1 MRRLAVLSLHTSPL
15 AQPGTG
21 DGGGMNVY
29 VRELTA
35 ALARTGVTCDVF
47 TRAWSADLPSVVDV
61 EPGLRVHHVPAGPLD
76 VLPKESLPAVVEQF
90 TAGVLER
97 MAAAPMSGGDGI
109 GGLPYTSVHANYWLS
124 GLSGH
129 VIKHELNLP
138 LVCTF
143 HTLDRVKAESM
154 PEEVEAD
161 MPHRRAEAE
170 ASIIDC
176 SDAVLASCTVEA
188 EQIASLYG
196 GEPTRIRIVP
206 PGVDHAFFGPG
217 HRPQA
222 RRALG
227 LPLDGRLLLFVG
239 RIQPLKCADVA
250 IETLAELLESG
261 REPYRLVVVGGPSGP
276 YGEKSLQR
284 LSDVADGRGVRD
296 HVHFVEPQPHELL
309 SSYYRAADVC
319 LVPSRSES
327 FGLVALEAAACGT
340 PVVASAVGGLTTL
353 VDHGHTGFLVEDPD
367 PAAYADAV
375 RRVFA
380 RAAGGRASLHRLGAA
395 GPPLHLACRGTDA
408 GGAARRAG
416 RGLPRRVRLSRHRP
430 SPRAC
435 PSSISPRRRRWRPRS
450 AASTPGPS
458 ASWPPAASSWRP
470 SGRRSPTARRRT
482 AGTCASRGTRRTSSP
497 SGSPSSSGRC
507 TSRPSS
513 CRRPRPTTPTC
524 TPTCC
529 AATPTSSACG
539 SRSAPRTPSTWWA
552 GCRHAWSTTTSSI
565 ASPAPR
571 CTTPTST
578 SRPP

>member
-35 ALARTGVTCDVF
+35 ALARSGVSCDVF
-47 TRAWSADLPSVVDV
+47 TRAWSADLPPVVEV

-76 VLPKESLPAVVEQF
+76 VLPKESLPAVVDDF
-90 TAGVLER
+90 TTAVLER
-97 MAAAPMSGGDGI
+97 MAEAPLARGSRGDSGE
-109 GGLPYTSVHANYWLS
+109 GLPYTSVHANYWLS

-143 HTLDRVKAESM
+143 HTLDRVKAESI

-170 ASIIDC
+170 ATIIEC
-176 SDAVLASCTVEA
+176 SDAVLASCSVEA

-196 GEPTRIRIVP
+196 GEPGRIRIVP

-227 LPLDGRLLLFVG
+227 LPLSGRLLLFVG

-250 IETLAELLESG
+250 IETLAELLEAGS
-261 REPYRLVVVGGPSGP
+261 EPYRLVVVGGPSGP
-276 YGEKSLQR
+276 HGEKSLQC
-284 LSDVADGRGVRD
+284 LHDIADARGVRE
-296 HVHFVEPQPHELL
+296 HVHFIDPQPHELL

-353 VDHGHTGFLVEDPD
+353 VEHGRTGFLVEDPD
-367 PAAYADAV
+367 PGAYAAAV
-375 RRVFA
+375 RRVVDEPLA
-380 RAAGGRASLHRLGAA
+380 AERLSTASVLMARRYTWRAAAKTLVELHDELAA
-395 GPPLHLACRGTDA
+395 G
-408 GGAARRAG
+408 
-416 RGLPRRVRLSRHRP
+416 RLVE
-430 SPRAC
+430 
-435 PSSISPRRRRWRPRS
+435 
-450 AASTPGPS
+450 
-458 ASWPPAASSWRP
+458 
-470 SGRRSPTARRRT
+470 
-482 AGTCASRGTRRTSSP
+482 
-497 SGSPSSSGRC
+497 
-507 TSRPSS
+507 
-513 CRRPRPTTPTC
+513 
-524 TPTCC
+524 
-529 AATPTSSACG
+529 CG
-539 SRSAPRTPSTWWA
+539 
-552 GCRHAWSTTTSSI
+552 
-565 ASPAPR
+565 
-571 CTTPTST
+571 
-578 SRPP
+578 

>member
-29 VRELTA
+29 VRELTS
-35 ALARTGVTCDVF
+35 ALARSGVACDVF
-47 TRAWSADLPSVVDV
+47 TRAWSPDLPPVVDV
-61 EPGLRVHHVPAGPLD
+61 EPGLRVHHVPAGPLS
-76 VLPKESLPAVVEQF
+76 VLPKESLPGVVDEF

-97 MAAAPMSGGDGI
+97 MVAAPAAGEQ
-109 GGLPYTSVHANYWLS
+109 PYTSVHANYWLS

-170 ASIIDC
+170 ASIIEC

-188 EQIASLYG
+188 DQIASLYG
-196 GEPTRIRIVP
+196 GEPGRIRIVP

-227 LPLDGRLLLFVG
+227 LPVDGRLLLFVG

-250 IETLAELLESG
+250 IETLAELRQSG
-261 REPYRLVVVGGPSGP
+261 GEQARLVVVGGPSGP
-276 YGEKSLQR
+276 HGEKSLQS
-284 LSDVADGRGVRD
+284 LHDVADARGVRD
-296 HVHFVEPQPHELL
+296 HVHFVAPQPHELL

-319 LVPSRSES
+319 IVPSRSES

-353 VDHGHTGFLVEDPD
+353 VDHGHTGFLVDDPD
-367 PAAYADAV
+367 PVAYAAAV
-375 RRVFA
+375 RRTFDEPLAAERLSTASVLRA
-380 RAAGGRASLHRLGAA
+380 RRYTWRAAARTLVELHDELAA
-395 GPPLHLACRGTDA
+395 G
-408 GGAARRAG
+408 
-416 RGLPRRVRLSRHRP
+416 RLVECS
-430 SPRAC
+430 
-435 PSSISPRRRRWRPRS
+435 
-450 AASTPGPS
+450 
-458 ASWPPAASSWRP
+458 
-470 SGRRSPTARRRT
+470 
-482 AGTCASRGTRRTSSP
+482 
-497 SGSPSSSGRC
+497 
-507 TSRPSS
+507 
-513 CRRPRPTTPTC
+513 
-524 TPTCC
+524 
-529 AATPTSSACG
+529 
-539 SRSAPRTPSTWWA
+539 
-552 GCRHAWSTTTSSI
+552 
-565 ASPAPR
+565 
-571 CTTPTST
+571 
-578 SRPP
+578 

>member
-35 ALARTGVTCDVF
+35 ALARSGVTCDVF
-47 TRAWSADLPSVVDV
+47 TRAWSSRLPSVVDV
-61 EPGLRVHHVPAGPLD
+61 EPGLRVHHVPAGPAEA
-76 VLPKESLPAVVEQF
+76 LPKESLPAVVDEF
-90 TAGVLER
+90 TDRVLER
-97 MAAAPMSGGDGI
+97 MAAAPMSGGDP
-109 GGLPYTSVHANYWLS
+109 GGDLPYTSVHANYWLS

-170 ASIIDC
+170 ATVIGC

-188 EQIASLYG
+188 DQIASLYG
-196 GEPTRIRIVP
+196 GEPSRIRIVP

-250 IETLAELLESG
+250 IETLAELLDG
-261 REPYRLVVVGGPSGP
+261 GGEPYRLVVVGGPSGP
-276 YGEKSLQR
+276 HGEKSLQG
-284 LSDVADGRGVRD
+284 LYDAADGRGVRD
-296 HVHFVEPQPHELL
+296 RVHFIEPQPHELL

-353 VDHGHTGFLVEDPD
+353 VDHGRTGFLVEDPS
-367 PAAYADAV
+367 PAAYGTAV

-380 RAAGGRASLHRLGAA
+380 EPLMAERLSTASVLRARRYTWRAAARTLVELHDEL
-395 GPPLHLACRGTDA
+395 
-408 GGAARRAG
+408 
-416 RGLPRRVRLSRHRP
+416 
-430 SPRAC
+430 
-435 PSSISPRRRRWRPRS
+435 
-450 AASTPGPS
+450 
-458 ASWPPAASSWRP
+458 ASSRLVE
-470 SGRRSPTARRRT
+470 
-482 AGTCASRGTRRTSSP
+482 
-497 SGSPSSSGRC
+497 
-507 TSRPSS
+507 
-513 CRRPRPTTPTC
+513 
-524 TPTCC
+524 
-529 AATPTSSACG
+529 CG
-539 SRSAPRTPSTWWA
+539 
-552 GCRHAWSTTTSSI
+552 
-565 ASPAPR
+565 
-571 CTTPTST
+571 
-578 SRPP
+578 

>member
-29 VRELTA
+29 VRELTS
-35 ALARTGVTCDVF
+35 ALARSDVACDVF
-47 TRAWSADLPSVVDV
+47 TRAWSPDLPPVVDV
-61 EPGLRVHHVPAGPLD
+61 EPGLRVHHVPAGPLS
-76 VLPKESLPAVVEQF
+76 VLPKESLPGVVDEF

-97 MAAAPMSGGDGI
+97 MVAAPAGGEA
-109 GGLPYTSVHANYWLS
+109 PYTSVHANYWLS

-188 EQIASLYG
+188 DQIASLYG
-196 GEPTRIRIVP
+196 GEPGRIRIVP

-227 LPLDGRLLLFVG
+227 LPVDGRLLLFVG

-250 IETLAELLESG
+250 IETLAELRQSG
-261 REPYRLVVVGGPSGP
+261 GEQARLVVVGGPSGP
-276 YGEKSLQR
+276 HGEKSLQS
-284 LSDVADGRGVRD
+284 LHDVADARGVRD
-296 HVHFVEPQPHELL
+296 HVHFVDPQPHELL

-319 LVPSRSES
+319 IVPSRSES

-353 VDHGHTGFLVEDPD
+353 VDHGRTGYLVDEPDPVAYAAAVCRVFDEPLAAERLSTASVLRARHYTWRAAARELVELHDEL
-367 PAAYADAV
+367 
-375 RRVFA
+375 
-380 RAAGGRASLHRLGAA
+380 AAGRL
-395 GPPLHLACRGTDA
+395 
-408 GGAARRAG
+408 
-416 RGLPRRVRLSRHRP
+416 VE
-430 SPRAC
+430 
-435 PSSISPRRRRWRPRS
+435 
-450 AASTPGPS
+450 
-458 ASWPPAASSWRP
+458 
-470 SGRRSPTARRRT
+470 
-482 AGTCASRGTRRTSSP
+482 
-497 SGSPSSSGRC
+497 
-507 TSRPSS
+507 
-513 CRRPRPTTPTC
+513 
-524 TPTCC
+524 
-529 AATPTSSACG
+529 CG
-539 SRSAPRTPSTWWA
+539 
-552 GCRHAWSTTTSSI
+552 
-565 ASPAPR
+565 
-571 CTTPTST
+571 
-578 SRPP
+578 

>member
-35 ALARTGVTCDVF
+35 ALARSGVTCDVF
-47 TRAWSADLPSVVDV
+47 TRAWSDGLPEIVDV
-61 EPGLRVHHVPAGPLD
+61 EPGLRVHHVQAGPLHE
-76 VLPKESLPAVVEQF
+76 VPKESLAGVVEEF
-90 TAGVLER
+90 TARVLER
-97 MAAAPMSGGDGI
+97 MAAAPASGIDPG
-109 GGLPYTSVHANYWLS
+109 GGLAYTSVHANYWLS

-170 ASIIDC
+170 ASIINC

-188 EQIASLYG
+188 DQIALLYG
-196 GEPTRIRIVP
+196 GDPGRIRIVP

-227 LPLDGRLLLFVG
+227 LPVDGRLLLFVG

-250 IETLAELLESG
+250 IETLAELLETG
-261 REPYRLVVVGGPSGP
+261 REAYRLVVVGGPSGP
-276 YGEKSLQR
+276 HGEKSLQR
-284 LSDVADGRGVRD
+284 LYDVADARGVRE
-296 HVHFVEPQPHELL
+296 HVHFIDPQPHELL

-319 LVPSRSES
+319 VVPSRSES

-353 VDHGHTGFLVEDPD
+353 VDHGHTGFLVDDADPI
-367 PAAYADAV
+367 AYAAAV
-375 RRVFA
+375 RRVFDEPLA
-380 RAAGGRASLHRLGAA
+380 AERFSTASVLRARRYTWRAAARTLVELHDE
-395 GPPLHLACRGTDA
+395 LA
-408 GGAARRAG
+408 
-416 RGLPRRVRLSRHRP
+416 
-430 SPRAC
+430 
-435 PSSISPRRRRWRPRS
+435 
-450 AASTPGPS
+450 
-458 ASWPPAASSWRP
+458 
-470 SGRRSPTARRRT
+470 SGRLVE
-482 AGTCASRGTRRTSSP
+482 
-497 SGSPSSSGRC
+497 
-507 TSRPSS
+507 
-513 CRRPRPTTPTC
+513 
-524 TPTCC
+524 
-529 AATPTSSACG
+529 CG
-539 SRSAPRTPSTWWA
+539 
-552 GCRHAWSTTTSSI
+552 
-565 ASPAPR
+565 
-571 CTTPTST
+571 
-578 SRPP
+578 

>member
-47 TRAWSADLPSVVDV
+47 TRAWSPDLPAVVEV
-61 EPGLRVHHVPAGPLD
+61 EPGLRVHHVAAGPLE
-76 VLPKESLPAVVEQF
+76 VLPKAALPGVVDEF
-90 TAGVLER
+90 TAGVLGR
-97 MAAAPMSGGDGI
+97 MAAAPGSGASEG

-129 VIKHELNLP
+129 VIKHELELP

-170 ASIIDC
+170 ASVIDC

-188 EQIASLYG
+188 DQIASLYG
-196 GEPTRIRIVP
+196 GDPGRIRIVP

-239 RIQPLKCADVA
+239 RIQPLKCADAA

-261 REPYRLVVVGGPSGP
+261 GEPYRLVVVGGPSGP
-276 YGEKSLQR
+276 HGEKSLQG
-284 LSDVADGRGVRD
+284 LHDAADARGVRG
-296 HVHFVEPQPHELL
+296 HVHFIDPQPHELL

-319 LVPSRSES
+319 IVPSRSES

-353 VDHGHTGFLVEDPD
+353 VDHGHTGFLVDDPD
-367 PAAYADAV
+367 PRAYAAAV
-375 RRVFA
+375 RRVFDEPLA
-380 RAAGGRASLHRLGAA
+380 AERFSTASVLRARHYTWRAAAAALVELHDE
-395 GPPLHLACRGTDA
+395 LA
-408 GGAARRAG
+408 
-416 RGLPRRVRLSRHRP
+416 
-430 SPRAC
+430 
-435 PSSISPRRRRWRPRS
+435 
-450 AASTPGPS
+450 
-458 ASWPPAASSWRP
+458 
-470 SGRRSPTARRRT
+470 SGRLVE
-482 AGTCASRGTRRTSSP
+482 
-497 SGSPSSSGRC
+497 
-507 TSRPSS
+507 
-513 CRRPRPTTPTC
+513 
-524 TPTCC
+524 
-529 AATPTSSACG
+529 CG
-539 SRSAPRTPSTWWA
+539 
-552 GCRHAWSTTTSSI
+552 
-565 ASPAPR
+565 
-571 CTTPTST
+571 
-578 SRPP
+578 